1 MLYGYDSDE
10 IIPCC
15 HTTDNN
21 DDNQVKWATARFFL
35 TVLLSFFIIFGCKN
49 DKETKEESG
58 LPVKWS
64 VQLPAAVY
72 YGSPALS
79 HDENTLYLGTSTP
92 LSPLPGNH
100 FFVALNTTTGQEI
113 WRLPLESNEFR
124 SAPVVHTD
132 HSLFFTVETRDPSN
146 GNITGDELWHVSQ
159 QGEVL
164 WKYEINSSKL
174 RIDVGLSVP
183 AIGADGTVYVGGDR
197 LYAIHQDG
205 SPKWTYASDWPEA
218 IRNAV
223 SIGNDGTIYFAYHN
237 VPLTALNPEDGTIKW
252 ILPLGVNDHC
262 FSSPAIGSDGTI
274 YVATQPGIIYAV
286 SPNGQMLWS
295 FNIQTVGF
303 TGSIR
308 CSPSID
314 HDGTIYFGIT
324 NGQPVSALFAI
335 SAEGLIKWIFEP
347 PNLPDNVPSNHFD
360 IYSSPAIGADGI
372 LYFGQEFGRLYALN
386 ASDGTMASINNVSTA
401 IIWSSPVIDKNG
413 VLYINDMSGRV
424 YALQTTGK
432 GLKNSAQWPKYRNN
446 NQNTGCVNLP

>member
-164 WKYEINSSKL
+164 WKYEINSLKL
-174 RIDVGLSVP
+174 RIDVGLSV
-183 AIGADGTVYVGGDR
+183 
-197 LYAIHQDG
+197 
-205 SPKWTYASDWPEA
+205 
-218 IRNAV
+218 
-223 SIGNDGTIYFAYHN
+223 
-237 VPLTALNPEDGTIKW
+237 
-252 ILPLGVNDHC
+252 
-262 FSSPAIGSDGTI
+262 
-274 YVATQPGIIYAV
+274 
-286 SPNGQMLWS
+286 
-295 FNIQTVGF
+295 
-303 TGSIR
+303 
-308 CSPSID
+308 
-314 HDGTIYFGIT
+314 
-324 NGQPVSALFAI
+324 
-335 SAEGLIKWIFEP
+335 
-347 PNLPDNVPSNHFD
+347 
-360 IYSSPAIGADGI
+360 PAIGADGI
-372 LYFGQEFGRLYALN
+372 LYFGQEFGRLYAIN

-446 NQNTGCVNLP
+446 NQNTGCVNLPKSQQQNHLYSKEI